1 MTQEETAEFI
11 RRSIQERT
19 EEEDRVRVWEIGYI
33 IICAVII
40 ATASTIVWK
49 QEQSRIQHEEDC
61 RSKGSW
67 AAKDP
72 DGNYLCVKIRND

>member
-11 RRSIQERT
+11 RRSIRERT
-19 EEEDRVRVWEIGYI
+19 EEEGSVRLWEIAYI
-33 IICAVII
+33 IICVVIV
-40 ATASTIVWK
+40 ATFSAIIWK
-49 QEQSRIQHEEDC
+49 QEQARIQHEEDC
-61 RSKGSW
+61 LNKGSW